1 MSKTKRIYTGPS
13 LIAKG
18 LVARLND
25 IGISPIERNDHDS
38 SLRAGFTMSIANQ
51 TMIFIREDEYEKA
64 QPTIEAFLNEIGDQN
79 N

>member
-1 MSKTKRIYTGPS
+1 MSETTRIYTGPT

-38 SLRAGFTMSIANQ
+38 SVHAGFAMSIANQ
-51 TMIFIREDEYEKA
+51 TMIFIREDEMAAAKS
-64 QPTIEAFLNEIGDQN
+64 TIDEFLKEIGEQ
-79 N
+79 